1 MRFTLRQLEVFLAV
15 ARSDSVSQAARQ
27 LAMSQSA
34 VSGALA
40 DLEAQFEIKLFDRIG
55 KRLELSELG
64 RSIRARAEALHEQAR
79 ELEGQLTQRSD
90 MGLLRVGATL
100 TIGNYLVVPLMAR
113 FVREHA
119 GARVTLHVA
128 NTAEIARKLENFE
141 LDVALVEGE
150 LQQADLAVTRW
161 RDDELVVFC
170 APQHPF
176 ARKRSLTDDDLRRG
190 AWIVREPGSGTR
202 QAFDHAMH
210 GILPELHVELELQHT
225 EAIWP
230 AWVSA
235 VSHAWRLPKSSV
247 TRASYP
253 VASPSAISA
262 GISTSPCTKKS
273 TKAPPSARGS
283 SCAQVAP
290 TASQRWAHREQP
302 WFYAGASVIAPLL
315 NASNR

>member
-64 RSIRARAEALHEQAR
+64 RSMRARAEALHEQAR
-79 ELEGQLTQRSD
+79 ELEGQLTNRRD

-113 FVREHA
+113 FVNEHA

-150 LQQADLAVTRW
+150 LQQAELAVTRW
-161 RDDELVVFC
+161 RGDELVVFC

-176 ARKRSLTDDDLRRG
+176 AKKRSLTDDDLRRG
-190 AWIVREPGSGTR
+190 AWIVRELGSGTR

-225 EAIWP
+225 EAIK
-230 AWVSA
+230 SA
-235 VSHAWRLPKSSV
+235 VMAGLGVGCVSRLALAEEFRHKTLVACRVPQRDFHRHFYFAVHRKKYQSAAVRAWLEL
-247 TRASYP
+247 
-253 VASPSAISA
+253 
-262 GISTSPCTKKS
+262 C
-273 TKAPPSARGS
+273 
-283 SCAQVAP
+283 
-290 TASQRWAHREQP
+290 
-302 WFYAGASVIAPLL
+302 
-315 NASNR
+315 ASNANG